1 MKDGVELKTKRK
13 KQNFFLPCKSIT
25 TSILIRDFFGF
36 NAGMA
41 SKGGT
46 SEGCLGLPSISRR
59 WKQHESWS
67 TRERPTQLNVVKL
80 GISPALQVC
89 VCVIG
94 SGAALPLRLRW
105 FQRTFPRWDES
116 YQKECNHSINGRESA
131 TVKSTGMSITSW
143 FFQRNHT
150 TTWKS
155 SPQQTP
161 SWRWLKKKIHPA
173 TTPCK
178 VVVLFLFLSSARNH
192 RFTIR
197 IYSPEAPRGSFS
209 LSLFILTFSTHTG
222 GKKKKII
229 VSRTARSCVSM
240 CVWRCVFPQQ
250 TGHSLHTH
258 THTHTQCTD
267 ERSTIYSA
275 KA

>member
-1 MKDGVELKTKRK
+1 M
-13 KQNFFLPCKSIT
+13 
-25 TSILIRDFFGF
+25 
-36 NAGMA
+36 
-41 SKGGT
+41 
-46 SEGCLGLPSISRR
+46 
-59 WKQHESWS
+59 
-67 TRERPTQLNVVKL
+67 
-80 GISPALQVC
+80 
-89 VCVIG
+89 IG

-116 YQKECNHSINGRESA
+116 YQKECNHSINGGESA

-161 SWRWLKKKIHPA
+161 SWRWLKKKILPA

-222 GKKKKII
+222 GEKKKL
-229 VSRTARSCVSM
+229 SCLEPLVHV
-240 CVWRCVFPQQ
+240 CLCVFGGAFFPNKPD
-250 TGHSLHTH
+250 TACTH
-258 THTHTQCTD
+258 THTVHGRTLYYIL
-267 ERSTIYSA
+267 R
-275 KA
+275 